1 MTLAEVYG
9 IPAWK
14 ILQSMEKA
22 GDLYTMAK
30 IGKPKRRIRIEPLP
44 EPAREP
50 REPSRRR
57 EEPSEP
63 REPARREKL
72 PAR

>member
-22 GDLYTMAK
+22 GDL
-30 IGKPKRRIRIEPLP
+30 
-44 EPAREP
+44 
-50 REPSRRR
+50 
-57 EEPSEP
+57 
-63 REPARREKL
+63 
-72 PAR
+72 